1 MINLSDVAKSY
12 RQGGDDYQVL
22 HDINVTISA
31 GEFVAIMGPSGS
43 GKSTLI
49 NIISF
54 LDQHFDGSYVFDDVT
69 VSKLNRK
76 QHAKLRNQSVGFI
89 FQNFKLITNQSVGE
103 NVGLPLLYAGMK
115 RRDIFARVND
125 VLAQVGLPNSYHK
138 LPKNLSGGQQQ
149 RVAIARSIVT
159 RPNFLVADEPTGA
172 LDSAT
177 SAEIMALFKALNQ
190 DGTTVIMVTHDEE
203 VALQTNRLIRILD
216 GRIKSDEEVSHANT

>member
-49 NIISF
+49 NIIGF
-54 LDQHFDGSYVFDDVT
+54 LDQHFYGSYVFDDVT

-125 VLAQVGLPNSYHK
+125 VLAQVGLQNSYHK

>member
-22 HDINVTISA
+22 HDINVTISP

-49 NIISF
+49 NIIGF

>member
-49 NIISF
+49 NIIGF

-125 VLAQVGLPNSYHK
+125 VLAQAGLPNSYHK

>member
-49 NIISF
+49 NIIGF
-54 LDQHFDGSYVFDDVT
+54 LDQHFDFSYVFDDVT

>member
-49 NIISF
+49 NIIGF

-125 VLAQVGLPNSYHK
+125 VLAEVGLPNSYHK

>member
-49 NIISF
+49 NIIGF

-216 GRIKSDEEVSHANT
+216 DRIKSDEEVSHANT

>member
-49 NIISF
+49 NIIGF

-69 VSKLNRK
+69 VNKLNRK

-149 RVAIARSIVT
+149 RVAISRSIVT

>member
-49 NIISF
+49 NIIGF
-54 LDQHFDGSYVFDDVT
+54 LDQHFYGSYVFDDVT

>member
-1 MINLSDVAKSY
+1 
-12 RQGGDDYQVL
+12 
-22 HDINVTISA
+22 
-31 GEFVAIMGPSGS
+31 MGPSGS

-49 NIISF
+49 NIIGF

>member
-1 MINLSDVAKSY
+1 MINLSDVAKNY

-49 NIISF
+49 NIIGF

>member
-49 NIISF
+49 NIIGF

-69 VSKLNRK
+69 VNKLNRK

>member
-12 RQGGDDYQVL
+12 RQVGDDYQVL

-49 NIISF
+49 NIIGF

>member
-49 NIISF
+49 NLIGF

>member
-1 MINLSDVAKSY
+1 M
-12 RQGGDDYQVL
+12 DYQVL

-49 NIISF
+49 NIIGF

>member
-1 MINLSDVAKSY
+1 MISLSAISKSY
-12 RQGGDDYQVL
+12 RQGNDNYQVL
-22 HDINVTISA
+22 HNINLMIKS

-49 NIISF
+49 NIIGF
-54 LDQHFDGSYVFDDVT
+54 LDQNFDGNYAFNDVV
-69 VSKLNRK
+69 VSELNRK
-76 QHAKLRNQSVGFI
+76 QHAQLRNQSVGFV

-115 RRDIFARVND
+115 RRDIVARVNE

-159 RPNFLVADEPTGA
+159 KPNFLVADEPTGA

-177 SAEIMALFKALNQ
+177 SEEIIALFKDLNSH
-190 DGTTVIMVTHDEE
+190 GTTVIMVTHDEQ
-203 VALQTNRLIRILD
+203 VARQTNRLIKILD
-216 GRIKSDEEVSHANT
+216 GRIQSDEEVNHANT